1 MQTIASI
8 LLCILLSAA
17 PVVWA
22 APQEEPEVVCAD
34 LLALMRNTLQAVRH
48 GTPLSATQQR
58 AWKTWN
64 VSCSAVDWQ
73 QRLALQVPAMSGQA
87 RQPTPTCTSRCN

>member
-34 LLALMRNTLQAVRH
+34 LLALMRNTLQAVRY